1 MTSEEAKEILRQL
14 IEFMDYNFGE
24 QSADVIEGLQGVITL
39 IDKQQD
45 EIESLWMLAD
55 EMSKSDMSLHEKKIL
70 EELDKIF
77 KDKRKIAKVSEA

>member
-24 QSADVIEGLQGVITL
+24 QSADVTQGLQGVITL

-55 EMSKSDMSLHEKKIL
+55 EMSKSDVSLHEKKIL

>member
-24 QSADVIEGLQGVITL
+24 QSADVTQGLQDVITL

-55 EMSKSDMSLHEKKIL
+55 EMSKSDVSLHEKKIL

>member
-24 QSADVIEGLQGVITL
+24 QSVDVIEGLQGVINL

-45 EIESLWMLAD
+45 EIESLWLLAD